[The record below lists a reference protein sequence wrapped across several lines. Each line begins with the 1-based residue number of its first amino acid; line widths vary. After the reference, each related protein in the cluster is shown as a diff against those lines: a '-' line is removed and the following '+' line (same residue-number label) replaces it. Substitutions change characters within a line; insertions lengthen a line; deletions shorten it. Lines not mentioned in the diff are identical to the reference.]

1 MPAHKNI
8 LSVFRRELGGYFN
21 SPLAYVFIIIFILF
35 AMGFAFLL
43 GGFIE
48 RQEADLSA
56 SFFQFHPWLF
66 MILGPAVGMRMWS
79 EENRLGTSELLLT
92 MPISPWTAIV
102 GKFLAACVVLL
113 AGLVLTFPIVITV
126 EYLGEPDYGTIWAG
140 YIGSF
145 LIGAATLSVTS
156 VISAFTRSQVVCLI
170 VSVFVCFLFTL
181 IGIPQLIE
189 FCRDLGLGGLA
200 SFLQGSS
207 FYDNYDDPRRG
218 LIRVQNLV
226 YFVSVITF
234 CLFATSVVIRARRA

>member
-102 GKFLAACVVLL
+102 GKFLAACVVL
-113 AGLVLTFPIVITV
+113 
-126 EYLGEPDYGTIWAG
+126 
-140 YIGSF
+140 
-145 LIGAATLSVTS
+145 
-156 VISAFTRSQVVCLI
+156 
-170 VSVFVCFLFTL
+170 
-181 IGIPQLIE
+181 
-189 FCRDLGLGGLA
+189 
-200 SFLQGSS
+200 
-207 FYDNYDDPRRG
+207 PRRSRPY
-218 LIRVQNLV
+218 LPHRHHRRV
-226 YFVSVITF
+226 SWE
-234 CLFATSVVIRARRA
+234 S